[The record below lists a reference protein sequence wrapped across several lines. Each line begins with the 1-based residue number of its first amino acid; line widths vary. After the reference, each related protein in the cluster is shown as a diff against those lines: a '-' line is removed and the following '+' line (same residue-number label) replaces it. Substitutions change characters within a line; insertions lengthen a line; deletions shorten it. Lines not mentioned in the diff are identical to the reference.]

1 MRLDSNG
8 SSQKITMHF
17 LASLILTA
25 ATPGSSFVIAAISS
39 AMRYSFSNEYC
50 GWTSSVTASPE
61 KADIPLSA
69 ETMTVPDRRIENM
82 LRKFVK
88 FRFSYIIDCQI
99 TRCFEDPCAEVLNI
113 RRRSAI
119 QLYKQLLHDVLA
131 SLSAVMRQITVK
143 TRLFHIMIQCGKDVL
158 IAASNL
164 SKAFLK
170 LPVVHANPPFACN
183 DNCAAHFIGKTAK
196 QKLMKCSG
204 RWLEQRKSRPL
215 KRTARVFMIRE

>member
-119 QLYKQLLHDVLA
+119 QLYKQLLHDVL
-131 SLSAVMRQITVK
+131 
-143 TRLFHIMIQCGKDVL
+143 CGVPVCRY
-158 IAASNL
+158 AADNSED
-164 SKAFLK
+164 KAFSYHDTMRK
-170 LPVVHANPPFACN
+170 RRPDRRFESEQSIFEAAC
-183 DNCAAHFIGKTAK
+183 
-196 QKLMKCSG
+196 CSCESSF
-204 RWLEQRKSRPL
+204 RLR
-215 KRTARVFMIRE
+215 